1 VYSVVV
7 ALKSTRGGVLGE
19 TGCFLHEMQKMSGK
33 KVKYNNI
40 VVFFMR
46 LDMLELFCKDT
57 KDERIGK
64 NISYRLGLNARKLW
78 MRKSV
83 IDNRKHPI
91 MISCITSKQ
100 ILIWHKP

>member
-1 VYSVVV
+1 M
-7 ALKSTRGGVLGE
+7 GE

-64 NISYRLGLNARKLW
+64 KYFL
-78 MRKSV
+78 
-83 IDNRKHPI
+83 PI
-91 MISCITSKQ
+91 GAKCKKTLDEK
-100 ILIWHKP
+100 KRY

>member
-1 VYSVVV
+1 M
-7 ALKSTRGGVLGE
+7 GE
-19 TGCFLHEMQKMSGK
+19 TGCFLHEMQMMSGK

-64 NISYRLGLNARKLW
+64 KYFL
-78 MRKSV
+78 
-83 IDNRKHPI
+83 PI
-91 MISCITSKQ
+91 GDICKKTLDEK
-100 ILIWHKP
+100 KRY